1 MLLSRVQRRLPR
13 RRRLLHPRLHQ
24 GGANAV
30 HAFTMER
37 LLCSRLHV
45 DGAFFS
51 SASYLNKRTAPISSN
66 FQIPQPSSFLRL
78 CSSTPSNFC
87 ASFVFIVVAA
97 ASSPLAGSVCIV
109 AGSSPLVDAA
119 AVSSSTSFCVCHRPH
134 LPAPVLRSSLPL
146 PLPAPVVAASSSPHR
161 RAPLLPPKKLLLD
174 L

>member
-1 MLLSRVQRRLPR
+1 MIDETVAIKKVLEVLETKDRIPVTPKQNSCEMSLKILKPYIT
-13 RRRLLHPRLHQ
+13 PK
-24 GGANAV
+24 
-30 HAFTMER
+30 T
-37 LLCSRLHV
+37 
-45 DGAFFS
+45 FS
-51 SASYLNKRTAPISSN
+51 SPSYSLNKRTAPISSN
-66 FQIPQPSSFLRL
+66 FQIPPPSSFPRL

-87 ASFVFIVVAA
+87 ASFVFIVVAAA

-119 AVSSSTSFCVCHRPH
+119 AVSSSISFCVCHRPH
-134 LPAPVLRSSLPL
+134 L